1 MIYNKYANE
10 SRVYYFLRIIPFYE
24 PEIQLLGRNIHYHRI
39 GYQCIKT
46 THDDCYLIIL
56 DDRHKYYEG
65 QKKVDLST
73 KIYFYK
79 KAAANVHCCA
89 LAYTVKGNIR
99 KGKRKLHDQRKLCMV
114 AIEVGGK
121 QKCKVTLL

>member
-1 MIYNKYANE
+1 MVLTLWYDK
-10 SRVYYFLRIIPFYE
+10 
-24 PEIQLLGRNIHYHRI
+24 PEIQLLGKNIHYHRI

-46 THDDCYLIIL
+46 THDVCYLIIL

-121 QKCKVTLL
+121 QKYKVTL